1 VVGVAQ
7 LVRAP
12 DCGSGGRGFE
22 TRHPPHKTTH
32 DKQRAI
38 LFQNASRIVDGTST
52 VYGDAVKE
60 RGSKRR
66 VPIYS
71 SLIQQGFMQYLE
83 SIKQAG
89 HTRLFPQLKSK
100 GNNGYGD
107 PVGKWFGRLVSSL
120 GLTDPRLVIHSLRH
134 GGISKLHSAGVPVNI
149 AETLT
154 GHTAG
159 KCA

>member
-1 VVGVAQ
+1 
-7 LVRAP
+7 
-12 DCGSGGRGFE
+12 
-22 TRHPPHKTTH
+22 
-32 DKQRAI
+32 
-38 LFQNASRIVDGTST
+38 
-52 VYGDAVKE
+52 
-60 RGSKRR
+60 
-66 VPIYS
+66 
-71 SLIQQGFMQYLE
+71 MQYLE

-100 GNNGYGD
+100 RNNGY
-107 PVGKWFGRLVSSL
+107 GKWFGRLVSSL

>member
-1 VVGVAQ
+1 
-7 LVRAP
+7 
-12 DCGSGGRGFE
+12 
-22 TRHPPHKTTH
+22 
-32 DKQRAI
+32 
-38 LFQNASRIVDGTST
+38 
-52 VYGDAVKE
+52 
-60 RGSKRR
+60 
-66 VPIYS
+66 
-71 SLIQQGFMQYLE
+71 MQYLE

-100 GNNGYGD
+100 RNNGY
-107 PVGKWFGRLVSSL
+107 GKWFGRLVSSL

-159 KCA
+159 NVHKQYVHKN